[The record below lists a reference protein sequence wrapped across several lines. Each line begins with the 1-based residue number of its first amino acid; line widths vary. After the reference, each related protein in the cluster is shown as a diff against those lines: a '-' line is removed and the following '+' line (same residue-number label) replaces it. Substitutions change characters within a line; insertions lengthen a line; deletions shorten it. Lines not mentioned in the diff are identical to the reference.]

1 MSEQNATFTRNFF
14 WKFTF
19 NVISAKDNKQHW
31 TACTFRLKANL
42 CGYCELRANDPA
54 SWTSAF
60 LFIVERSFC
69 LFLYPSPSLLRMRI
83 GLRKL
88 QIAQQLIRW
97 YPVKKYRKV
106 SNVFKKHK
114 RFGFMTL
121 LRCEKKPLYST
132 TQYHRHHKNVRS
144 TRTRNCARRMYI
156 TSQFKW
162 NWNWYS
168 ALSAELCLFEKST
181 ASLVVFYTMP
191 HHAHGLQKYGQLS

>member
-97 YPVKKYRKV
+97 YPVKKYRKCQMFSKNTNV
-106 SNVFKKHK
+106 SGLWPF
-114 RFGFMTL
+114 FGVRKN
-121 LRCEKKPLYST
+121 RCTVP
-132 TQYHRHHKNVRS
+132 
-144 TRTRNCARRMYI
+144 RNIIDIIKMIEARARVI
-156 TSQFKW
+156 
-162 NWNWYS
+162 
-168 ALSAELCLFEKST
+168 A
-181 ASLVVFYTMP
+181 
-191 HHAHGLQKYGQLS
+191 HAGCI